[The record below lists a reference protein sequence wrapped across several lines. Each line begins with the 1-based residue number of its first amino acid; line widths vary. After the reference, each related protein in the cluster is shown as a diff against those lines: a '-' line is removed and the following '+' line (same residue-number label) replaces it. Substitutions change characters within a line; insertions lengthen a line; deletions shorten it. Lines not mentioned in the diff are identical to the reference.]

1 MASNASTGRVLWYNP
16 NPTDN
21 VPIQNEELNVFVKL
35 SVETKGK
42 SVIVNSTLQNTGG
55 SGENE
60 ISFLSG
66 TKKNEGDDPYLTTDY
81 TNLQSYSLN
90 GDEDYSE
97 MLGIESINIDF
108 NSSMAPMIKIKLID
122 VRGAAIFGKNGKGKY
137 DFFFQMPYPL
147 FHLELKGYYGYPI
160 EYCLHLI
167 RFNSNF
173 NSQTGNFEIEC
184 DFIGYTYALLNDM
197 QMSLLRACENTK
209 IGKKKFQEIKS
220 EYKDPSSILTID
232 ETIKKISSINDVA
245 STIKKDDA
253 DVKSINK
260 INAIILDCDK
270 LKENIKTFI
279 NDVSSSFPNFS
290 SDFKSDYYCHGRV
303 SGNFIAG
310 ESEEWKKY
318 VKIRKDFQEK
328 QFDLVHIKSDSITNK
343 LTPEL
348 KPIFT
353 QLLSETGDITYK
365 SYTFYGSITNITGNI
380 STDYDTD
387 LEQNDST
394 FDDIKSLYRKDKPYY
409 EDIKNTI
416 INKLQVDGYDKYT
429 YIFLDFR
436 VAIDKINK
444 FIGELNNEKINK
456 ENSIALKTK
465 AQLNKKFGFDSSI
478 RNLFRVLTT
487 SVEVFLSSMMDVSF
501 NAEQSSVRKGELGKL
516 INNFNYVSN
525 SEDKIFPWPE
535 YRAKKE
541 DGSYYEKYLG
551 IDVNK
556 NNVPELL
563 FTEELIDIMITQA
576 KEDKTYLNAINGISG
591 ANVGKKLWWPISVVD
606 GNIPIGTQGVVLE
619 VNKNPYEVILGTREE
634 LYKGNADS
642 AKLLMILRGFL
653 LLGFANRND
662 ISNDLITLHAKL
674 EAWNLKNAIDNVMS
688 GNNAWSLKNEINS
701 LTYEAIEKFGLHK
714 DRVVDND
721 IFQEAG
727 TKFKYSYILSK
738 EGKSY
743 LPINKGFNKIN
754 FYKDNK
760 FLEPNDA
767 IKLKESGY
775 LFVGHDY
782 DYKPSKANDGAI
794 YVNIID
800 ADKVDGKNHV
810 PSFGQES
817 LAATNYST
825 KYAGKK
831 ISYSNFSKAL
841 NGNDNTTL
849 YVNPL
854 DANKSINVY
863 SEINYV
869 VPYDNPNGSPNNG
882 VGDDLGNL
890 TTLPLFFA
898 DVCNNTTINRIKSD
912 DYYNNIIIQIN
923 PSEFE
928 KFVYLA
934 NVKDKDL
941 KLEQKLSYTEGN
953 MNYITLYAGEDA
965 KPSGFRTKLVQLIA
979 NAKSPD
985 VTHTIPF
992 IGYNF
997 NTSYKISLFG
1007 SAFYYSQYTTPEEIK
1022 KNYPKQTSDEL
1033 KETAEKLTTYK
1044 RAFLFLHCF
1053 PFQGV
1058 VKPKSYPKTHTMF
1071 DGSFNDNVLGL
1082 KALFQ
1087 AHNGLIKAP
1096 KAWVLFIGAILW
1108 RLEFKDDPIN
1118 FSELFLEKGGEPKQN
1133 EFLYSYEQNNKNNP
1147 YCGMNILQRLGEYSK
1162 IDDVLINL
1170 PKQVKNEFI
1179 NYFKNWA
1186 IKDFYWIRIYF
1197 EITYKFDDFKTI
1209 RDKYRKQLE
1218 ANDGKI
1224 SYNEAKTILGENN
1237 SIDNYIYIGVDYK
1250 EIYLADGQGNGNNFI
1265 MEYNPYSSMMQFL
1278 VKTFLTSYT
1287 YIQNINPRI
1296 WSKPEKDG
1304 EGKYKKDPIL
1314 VEKDKFKH
1322 YVTGFTETFKT
1333 LVSGELTRAPEE
1345 IKEIKTELFGTA
1357 DNDDIRLNV
1366 YRTLMA
1372 IYQKWISGTQ
1382 SGGFFSQ
1389 CMVHPNDSKIA
1400 NHERNSLTTGSK
1412 LIESFRFVDRA
1423 YFDIGDKLY
1432 INPKTFS
1439 DLIIKNKGATFFDVS
1454 NRILNDNNFLFLPLP
1469 SFVNFNDVSELQ
1481 KIFEPQMM
1489 SESKQGP
1496 SFVCIYAGQISNH
1509 LELNDDVYKDDG
1521 IYINVDKD
1529 GNLTGLPE
1537 DFAKAK
1543 DVNPYEMNVPVF
1555 AVNFGQQ
1562 NQNFFKD
1569 IKLDQKEFSETSE
1582 SLEIIQDLSNAGDK
1596 TKVTSIGQ
1604 NLFNVYQ
1611 KRSYSCEVEMMGNLA
1626 IQPLMYF
1633 QLNNIPMFKGL
1644 YLIIKVSHTVK
1655 ANSISTTFKGVR
1667 VKKTKTPLI
1676 ENNTV
1681 LLNLTNTS
1689 STNTNATSSG
1699 GGSIVVGVNSFGPTA
1714 CTPWSRTSIT
1724 PAETKRNIITVI
1736 AYLKAQGLNQYQ
1748 IVGALGNMHHET
1760 GGTFNQ
1766 NAGNPADNN
1775 GTTDYGI
1782 IQYNSGRWPNDP
1794 DCAKGSSEPAA
1805 SIGCIRCKIGDTIEK
1820 QMDYTYNQYNKFK
1833 TWLAREEPK
1842 NDVYQSAYLFAN
1854 IVEVCSFC
1862 GDEAS
1867 FNASNRY
1874 NTVER
1879 YNQAK
1884 IYFNRFNDPNDEL
1897 YWDNIQPMVFSNQ
1910 PINSSTKTNIV
1921 IGDSL
1926 APNVLKGISKAGD
1939 DTFEILTQLQES
1951 GLSAE
1956 TFLSNKLNNYNTK
1969 NDNIK
1974 NVVVSLGTNGIFNT
1988 TASVVDKIYAKL
2000 KTLFPNAKLMI
2011 VKGTYGNLATWSR
2024 SLTTVT
2030 QQTVNTYYTSFQSKD
2045 FFVIN
2050 PAIGNL
2056 KNAHTYAPIY
2066 KEIGSNIIVNKK

>member
-1 MASNASTGRVLWYNP
+1 MASSANNGRVLWYNP

-35 SVETKGK
+35 SVESKGK
-42 SVIVNSTLQNTGG
+42 SVLFGG
-55 SGENE
+55 NLKNVGGGEENQ

-66 TKKNEGDDPYLTTDY
+66 TKKNKGDDPYLTTDY
-81 TNLQSYSLN
+81 TNLQSYNLN
-90 GDEDYSE
+90 GNDDYSE

-108 NSSMAPMIKIKLID
+108 NSSMAPMIKMKLID
-122 VRGAAIFGKNGKGKY
+122 VRGAAIFGQNGKGKY
-137 DFFFQMPYPL
+137 GFFFEMPYPL

-220 EYKDPSSILTID
+220 EYKDPASILTID

-245 STIKKDDA
+245 NTIKKDDA

-260 INAIILDCDK
+260 INTIISDCDK

-303 SGNFIAG
+303 SGKFIAG
-310 ESEEWKKY
+310 ESEEWKKFS
-318 VKIRKDFQEK
+318 KIRKDFQEK
-328 QFDLVHIKSDSITNK
+328 QFDLVHRKSDSITNK

-353 QLLSETGDITYK
+353 QLLTDEGHITYQ
-365 SYTFYGSITNITGNI
+365 SYTFYGSITNTTGNI

-387 LEQNDST
+387 LEKNDST
-394 FDDIKSLYRKDKPYY
+394 YDDIRSLYQKDKPYY
-409 EDIKNTI
+409 EDIKKTI

-444 FIGELNNEKINK
+444 FIDELNVEKTNK

-465 AQLNKKFGFDSSI
+465 EQLNKKFGFDSSI

-487 SVEVFLSSMMDVSF
+487 SVEVFLSSMMDVSS
-501 NAEQSSVRKGELGKL
+501 NAEQSSTRKNELGKL
-516 INNFNYVSN
+516 INNFNYEPN
-525 SEDKIFPWPE
+525 SEEKIFPWPE

-576 KEDKTYLNAINGISG
+576 KEDKTYLNAINGISN
-591 ANVGKKLWWPISVVD
+591 ANVGKKLWWPISVAD
-606 GNIPIGTQGVVLE
+606 GNIPIGTQDKVLE
-619 VNKNPYEVILGTREE
+619 VNKNPYEVILGTSGE
-634 LYKGNADS
+634 LYGNYPDS

-662 ISNDLITLHAKL
+662 ISDDLIILHAKL
-674 EAWNLKNAIDNVMS
+674 EAWNLKNAIDNVLS
-688 GNNAWSLKNEINS
+688 SNNRYEIKNTLNN
-701 LTYEAIEKFGLHK
+701 LTYDIIKEFGK
-714 DRVVDND
+714 KKD
-721 IFQEAG
+721 IFQEEG
-727 TKFKYSYILSK
+727 TKFKYSYIL
-738 EGKSY
+738 EGIKVNGKITDKKAY

-754 FYKDNK
+754 FYKNSK

-782 DYKPSKANDGAI
+782 RYVPSKANDGAI

-810 PSFGQES
+810 PSFANGPGET
-817 LAATNYST
+817 LEKVNYST
-825 KYAGKK
+825 KYANKK
-831 ISYSNFSKAL
+831 IKYTDFKEAIK
-841 NGNDNTTL
+841 DVTNTTL

-863 SEINYV
+863 SNINYEI
-869 VPYDNPNGSPNNG
+869 PYDNLNGSPNNP
-882 VGDDLGNL
+882 VGDNLGNSS
-890 TTLPLFFA
+890 TLPLFFA
-898 DVCNNTTINRIKSD
+898 DVCNNPTTNSIKSD
-912 DYYNNIIIQIN
+912 DYYNSIIIQIN
-923 PSEFE
+923 PKEYKKWDKLNDRNSNERDKKFE
-928 KFVYLA
+928 QRTSNK
-934 NVKDKDL
+934 NI
-941 KLEQKLSYTEGN
+941 
-953 MNYITLYAGEDA
+953 NYIEKYAGEDA
-965 KPSGFRTKLVQLIA
+965 KPSGFRTKLTQLIL

-997 NTSYKISLFG
+997 NTEYKVSLFG
-1007 SAFYYSQYTTPEEIK
+1007 SVFYYSQTTVEAK
-1022 KNYPKQTSDEL
+1022 
-1033 KETAEKLTTYK
+1033 
-1044 RAFLFLHCF
+1044 AFLFLHCF

-1058 VKPKSYPKTHTMF
+1058 VKPNVRPDLYTMF
-1071 DGSFNDNVLGL
+1071 DGLFNDNVLGL

-1096 KAWVLFIGAILW
+1096 RIWVLFIGAILW
-1108 RLEFKDDPIN
+1108 RLESSKDPIN
-1118 FSELFLEKGGEPKQN
+1118 FSELSLEESSKPKQN
-1133 EFLYSYEQNNKNNP
+1133 EFLYSYVQNGKNNP

-1179 NYFKNWA
+1179 NYFKSWT
-1186 IKDFYWIRIYF
+1186 KDYTAVIQNNF
-1197 EITYKFDDFKTI
+1197 EIGTGGITFDEFEKI
-1209 RDKYRKQLE
+1209 RDKYSLE
-1218 ANDGKI
+1218 LKNNNNEI
-1224 SYNEAKTILGENN
+1224 SYNKTIEILKNLN
-1237 SIDNYIYIGVDYK
+1237 TLNYSSIGVDY
-1250 EIYLADGQGNGNNFI
+1250 GSSNGRNFI
-1265 MEYNPYSSMMQFL
+1265 MEFNATSEIMQWL
-1278 VKTFLTSYT
+1278 VKSFFTSYT

-1296 WSKPEKDG
+1296 WSKPEKDNDG
-1304 EGKYKKDPIL
+1304 NYKRNPISI
-1314 VEKDKFKH
+1314 EPTKFEL
-1322 YVTGFTETFKT
+1322 YVRTFIKTFKD
-1333 LVSGELTRAPEE
+1333 LIVNELEKPAEE
-1345 IKEIKTELFGTA
+1345 VKEIKTELFGTA

-1469 SFVNFNDVSELQ
+1469 SFVNFNDVDELK
-1481 KIFEPQMM
+1481 KIFQPQMM
-1489 SESKQGP
+1489 SDSKQGP

-1529 GNLTGLPE
+1529 GNLTGLPT
-1537 DFAKAK
+1537 DFTK
-1543 DVNPYEMNVPVF
+1543 DIGNNPYEMNVPVF

-1582 SLEIIQDLSNAGDK
+1582 SLEIIQDLSNGGDK

-1667 VKKTKTPLI
+1667 VKKTKTPLL

-1689 STNTNATSSG
+1689 STNASTGGGGTSG
-1699 GGSIVVGVNSFGPTA
+1699 GM
-1714 CTPWSRTSIT
+1714 SIT
-1724 PAETKRNIITVI
+1724 INSTQSK
-1736 AYLKAQGLNQYQ
+1736 LNQIFIIKWLKNKGLTKIQ
-1748 IVGALGNMHHET
+1748 VAAIMGNMYKET
-1760 GGTFNQ
+1760 GGKFNPDAT
-1766 NAGNPADNN
+1766 NPYDGPRPNPALPYSSTNCK
-1775 GTTDYGI
+1775 TTDYGL
-1782 IQYNSGRWPNDP
+1782 IQWNSGNWTDA
-1794 DCAKGSSEPAA
+1794 DCQKGCTDVAA
-1805 SIGCIRCKIGDTIEK
+1805 SVGCIKRKVGDTLEK
-1820 QMDYTYNQYNKFK
+1820 QLNYLFDSFTSFNEWKNDENKSNNNVEDSAYWFANRVERCTGCTGSKTDFLNDTTHNAGDRARLAIDYYNKF
-1833 TWLAREEPK
+1833 
-1842 NDVYQSAYLFAN
+1842 ND
-1854 IVEVCSFC
+1854 
-1862 GDEAS
+1862 
-1867 FNASNRY
+1867 SN
-1874 NTVER
+1874 N
-1879 YNQAK
+1879 
-1884 IYFNRFNDPNDEL
+1884 EL
-1897 YWDNIQPMVFSNQ
+1897 YWDTIESATGSSSSANN
-1910 PINSSTKTNIV
+1910 STKTNIV

-1939 DTFEILTQLQES
+1939 DTFEILTQLQET

-1988 TASVVDKIYAKL
+1988 TANVVEKITTKL
-2000 KTLFPNAKLMI
+2000 NQLFPNAKLMI
-2011 VKGTYGNLATWSR
+2011 VKGTYGPSVTWSNDLK
-2024 SLTTVT
+2024 SNQL
-2030 QQTVNTYYTSFQSKD
+2030 QPKVNTYYTLYRNNGFYI
-2045 FFVIN
+2045 VN
-2050 PAIGNL
+2050 PAIGDL
-2056 KNAHTYAPIY
+2056 PNAHNYASVY
-2066 KEIGSNIIVNKK
+2066 KDIGVDIISNKR